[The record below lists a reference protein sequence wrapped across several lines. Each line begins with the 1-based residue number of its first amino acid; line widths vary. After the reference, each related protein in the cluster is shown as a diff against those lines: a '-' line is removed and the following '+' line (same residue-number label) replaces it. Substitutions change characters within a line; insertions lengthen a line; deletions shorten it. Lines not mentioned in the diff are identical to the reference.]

1 MPLVALASQHINW
14 GELGELTVGHMAV
27 LTHDFLGQALGPRT
41 AIGCKRIASGHGSLH
56 ALQGR
61 QTALREGLIPAAVV
75 VPATIITAV
84 IITLVIVSV
93 SIVAV
98 SVIPVSGPAYYYD
111 GNGFRIRGNQSEQ
124 S

>member
-1 MPLVALASQHINW
+1 VRLP
-14 GELGELTVGHMAV
+14 
-27 LTHDFLGQALGPRT
+27 
-41 AIGCKRIASGHGSLH
+41 
-56 ALQGR
+56 
-61 QTALREGLIPAAVV
+61 GLIPAAVV

-124 S
+124 SRSEQENKEKFFHKSDFLRLSKPGTG